1 MNNCNCN
8 KRCDETPCGC
18 AVPVIDVDEMP
29 ESIAI
34 LKFNFNG
41 VSTWY
46 DYTNMITQTQTD
58 TSITAD
64 ALNRVLTYMAERHTD
79 SISAKELGSILHLAD
94 IGDVDTTGAGDN
106 ALFTYQKNADCGQG
120 CEGTDNQWTAWNS
133 LSHQTTSV
141 DSVMGFDANG
151 KPYSLQKPASPNKH
165 YLLSWAA
172 QNKLKYVTPTA
183 FASATGKKAL
193 YIDPDT
199 GEIGFVN

>member
-29 ESIAI
+29 ESIAT

-94 IGDVDTTGAGDN
+94 IGDVDTTGAGDH
-106 ALFTYQKNADCGQG
+106 ALLVYQKDSDCGQG
-120 CEGTDNQWTAWNS
+120 CEGISNSWNAYNA
-133 LSHQTTSV
+133 LDHQDTSV
-141 DSVMGFDANG
+141 NYILGFDADG
-151 KPYSLQKPASPNKH
+151 RPLTLQKPATPSKH

-172 QNKLKYVTPTA
+172 QDKLKYITPTA

-193 YIDPDT
+193 YVDPDT
-199 GEIGFVN
+199 GEIGYIQ